1 MSEHGDHGGR
11 DEGTAPGKALA
22 GARVMDESG
31 VLIGRALGFW
41 QDEDTGVLTFVGVR
55 DGVLGSR
62 RHLIP
67 LAAAEIGYER
77 IDVPYSRS
85 QVMASPAFEA
95 GRAVLDEDEAAVC
108 VHYGLTSPTP
118 WLE

>member
-1 MSEHGDHGGR
+1 MSEHGADDAR
-11 DEGTAPGKALA
+11 VEEPGPGEALI

-31 VLIGRALGFW
+31 ALIGHALGFW
-41 QDEDTGVLTFVGVR
+41 HDEETGVMTFVAVR
-55 DGVLGSR
+55 DGVLSSR
-62 RHLIP
+62 RHLVP

-77 IDVPYSRS
+77 IDVPYTRS
-85 QVMASPAFEA
+85 HVMTSPAFEA
-95 GRAVLDEDEAAVC
+95 GRAVLDEDEAAIC